1 TGGLDQRLGLP
12 PDLSPLGAQAGGQLD
27 GLDQAGLVG
36 HTLAGDVEG
45 GPVVDGGADD
55 GETYGDVNT
64 LIEVEAL
71 EDRVALV
78 VVHGDDEAVAS
89 LGGPG
94 EGDVGRE
101 RPVNGDPRRAG
112 LLHRGPDGH
121 LLLVAEEAPFARVG
135 VQAGNGDGRFL
146 LAQGFGQQVGETDLG
161 QDPFFGDPLDGFP
174 EADVGGHVEDE

>member
-1 TGGLDQRLGLP
+1 MAVTFPVVAGVTRSTARSSMGRLRVRIDRSHPGEGPGWDPSSRVNPLTRSRRNPDLSRGVRRRPAHGTDGLDQRLGLP

-94 EGDVGRE
+94 
-101 RPVNGDPRRAG
+101 
-112 LLHRGPDGH
+112 
-121 LLLVAEEAPFARVG
+121 
-135 VQAGNGDGRFL
+135 
-146 LAQGFGQQVGETDLG
+146 
-161 QDPFFGDPLDGFP
+161 
-174 EADVGGHVEDE
+174 